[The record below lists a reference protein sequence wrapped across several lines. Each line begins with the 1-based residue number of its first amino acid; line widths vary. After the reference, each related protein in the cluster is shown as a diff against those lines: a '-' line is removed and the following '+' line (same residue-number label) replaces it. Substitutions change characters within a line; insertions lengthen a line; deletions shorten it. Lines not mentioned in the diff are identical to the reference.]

1 MTENLFDTLSRFGA
15 AQLQGINAKAVPRV
29 TAHLMVA
36 TAFFTGAT
44 IQLAGRQRLPKSVY
58 LPALQRYLTSTFG
71 LPERN
76 AAGLVESNAR
86 LYKRYVLIE
95 NIYNQGWQAGKAWS
109 ERDGQEASALGPL
122 LDRYR
127 DLSMSTLG
135 REGIKEKAVAASPEV
150 EEIAAEAAVPQAAPK
165 RASRRWLWW
174 LLLLGAAAA
183 AVYHY
188 LGFGHLYQR
197 LLSLVHP

>member
-1 MTENLFDTLSRFGA
+1 MNIHGDTENLFDSLNAFGKI
-15 AQLQGINAKAVPRV
+15 QLEGTNAKRIPQV

-44 IQLAGRQRLPKSVY
+44 IQLASRRRLPKSVY
-58 LPALQRYLTSTFG
+58 LPALQRYLAHTFG

-95 NIYNQGWQAGKAWS
+95 NIYNHGWEAGKAWQ
-109 ERDGQEASALGPL
+109 EIDGRGASALAPL
-122 LDRYR
+122 LQRYR
-127 DLSMSTLG
+127 DLSMATLG
-135 REGIKEKAVAASPEV
+135 VEGIKEKPDVTPEIQ
-150 EEIAAEAAVPQAAPK
+150 EIAAVEPAPQAMPK

-174 LLLLGAAAA
+174 LLLVAAMLATA
-183 AVYHY
+183 YHY
-188 LGFGHLYQR
+188 FGIEYFYG
-197 LLSLVHP
+197 LLSR